1 MAQSYLNYKQNL
13 TESEQKLLEIGQLVS
28 PYQTSFDFDETY
40 RTYAI
45 DTMFRDDKG
54 NDVEVRFHRLNFL
67 EEESNSFEVAFIVN
81 GFSAEAF
88 KTDTKHFFKI
98 ISTVVQAINQFIEEY
113 QPSQLWIE
121 GFDKPGKEGQKD
133 AIWMQYAKVNI
144 KADDYTL
151 GTHPK
156 GFGLQKNI
164 K

>member
-28 PYQTSFDFDETY
+28 PYQSSFDFENRNAMMI
-40 RTYAI
+40 RT
-45 DTMFRDDKG
+45 DFRDDQG
-54 NDVEVRFHRLNFL
+54 NNIEIRFHKFKHR
-67 EEESNSFEVAFIVN
+67 SNSFEVEFMVN

-88 KTDTKHFFKI
+88 KTSTKHFFKI
-98 ISTVVQAINQFIEEY
+98 VSTVVQAINQFIEEY

-121 GFDKPGKEGQKD
+121 GYDKQGKVGQKD

-156 GFGLQKNI
+156 GFGFQKNI